1 MITTKEINQ
10 KVQLA
15 QSQHKAKQFEQ
26 ANRTYVD
33 LLSAVT
39 HPDIMHLYANFLLDL
54 KQPNK
59 AITVLIDAI
68 RLSPSSAPYH
78 NTLGLA
84 YRNINNDNEALEHFN
99 RAIALAPNFAPAYL
113 NLGQIFRAKR
123 KWTEALALFKKGL
136 SHDPKNPN
144 IYLDIGNLLR
154 DTQRWEESISFF
166 NKALLLN
173 SNFTKARYNLALTL
187 RDKGDYSQALVLIN
201 HLITT
206 NPAYPKAVLL
216 RGELLEHS
224 GELQRAMEDYRNCL
238 KIDRTFT
245 EAYWSIANISEVDF
259 SDKDRK
265 EMIELLD
272 HELTPRQKV
281 FLCFSLAKAFEE
293 KKEYQESFAYL
304 EKGNMIKN
312 SLIVYDKRK
321 HTKELQL
328 IKSIFSQEYINSLVG
343 LTNNHIKPI
352 FILGVPRSGTSL
364 IEQILTSY
372 SVISGGGEITTMAEI
387 VFERLPRKKQ
397 TNWVDSLRDLD
408 KQILEELAAFY
419 IHKNNSVVKSAFCF
433 TDKLPFNYTII
444 GLIYAMFPNA
454 KFIHVYKNPID
465 GCFSCY
471 KQLFTAGQEFS
482 YCLDNLSDYYLDY
495 QNLMQHWNAII
506 PKNVIYNISYEK
518 LIENPEKQ
526 MRAILGFIN
535 IPFDKKCLDFHKQSR
550 TVSTAS
556 SGQVRRPLFNTSI
569 RRWEKYRPFLNKLT
583 KRLTEEQSF

>member
-15 QSQHKAKQFEQ
+15 QSQHKTKQFEE
-26 ANRTYVD
+26 ANRTYIE
-33 LLSAVT
+33 LLSVVT

-59 AITVLIDAI
+59 AISVLIDAI
-68 RLSPSSAPYH
+68 RLNPSSAPYH
-78 NTLGLA
+78 NTLGMA
-84 YRNINNDNEALEHFN
+84 YRNNNNDNEALKHFN
-99 RAIALAPNFAPAYL
+99 RAIAIAPNFAPAYL
-113 NLGQIFRAKR
+113 NLGQLFRVKK
-123 KWTEALALFKKGL
+123 KWTEALALFKEGL
-136 SHDPKNPN
+136 SHDSKNPN

-154 DTQRWEESISFF
+154 DIQSWDESISYF
-166 NKALLLN
+166 NKALSLN
-173 SNFTKARYNLALTL
+173 SSFTKARYNLALTL
-187 RDKGDYSQALVLIN
+187 RDKGDYSQALALIN
-201 HLITT
+201 QLITT
-206 NPAYPKAVLL
+206 DPANPKAALL

-224 GELQRAMEDYRNCL
+224 GELKTAMEDYRNCL

-265 EMIELLD
+265 DMIELVD
-272 HELTPRQKV
+272 QQLTPRKKV
-281 FLCFSLAKAFEE
+281 FLYFSLAKAFEE
-293 KKEYQESFAYL
+293 KNEYQKSFAYL

-312 SLIVYDKRK
+312 SSIVYDKRK
-321 HTKELQL
+321 HTNELQL
-328 IKSIFSQEYINSLVG
+328 IKTIFSEKYMNSLVG
-343 LTNNHIKPI
+343 LTNSHIRPI

-372 SVISGGGEITTMAEI
+372 SDISVGGEITTMAEI
-387 VFERLPRKKQ
+387 VFERLPKKKQ
-397 TNWVDSLRDLD
+397 TNWVDSLRGLD
-408 KQILEELAAFY
+408 KQILEELAAIY
-419 IHKNNSVVKSAFCF
+419 IDKNNSVVESAYCF

-482 YCLDNLSDYYLDY
+482 YCLDNLADYYLSY
-495 QNLMQHWNAII
+495 QNIMQHWNAII
-506 PKNVIYNISYEK
+506 PRDAIYNVSYEK

-526 MRAILGFIN
+526 MRAILGFID
-535 IPFDKKCLDFHKQSR
+535 IPFDKKCLDFHKLGR

-556 SGQVRRPLFNTSI
+556 SGQVRRPLFNTSVL
-569 RRWEKYRPFLNKLT
+569 RWEKYRPFLKKLT
-583 KRLTEEQSF
+583 TKLTEEQSF